1 MNEGRTI
8 SFTLGGLAFEY
19 DEQKNQINIKKHG
32 ISFKS
37 AARIFFDY
45 DRIELC
51 DDEHSEGEIRYD
63 TIGDTSSGNLVL
75 VGEVT
80 ADCVECCFNKTH
92 DVLLSN
98 FGLQFTY
105 VYILSQNL

>member
-1 MNEGRTI
+1 MIRSNRRENMGERRMNEGRTI

-45 DRIELC
+45 NRIELC

-63 TIGDTSSGNLVL
+63 TIGDTSSTMVSYRISPSLCSSSHNSIRL
-75 VGEVT
+75 
-80 ADCVECCFNKTH
+80 
-92 DVLLSN
+92 
-98 FGLQFTY
+98 
-105 VYILSQNL
+105 